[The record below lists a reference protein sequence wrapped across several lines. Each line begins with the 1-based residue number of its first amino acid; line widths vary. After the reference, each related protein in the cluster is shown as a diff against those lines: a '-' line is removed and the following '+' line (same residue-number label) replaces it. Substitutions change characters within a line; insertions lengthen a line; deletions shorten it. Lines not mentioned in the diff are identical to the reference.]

1 MAKLDKERTI
11 IPHIQPF
18 VSDFTARE
26 GRNWDPVERRDRRDP
41 IAGQRD
47 NQEEGGHGCKS
58 KRVVGLGA
66 QLRRGHP
73 RVSKRQGG
81 RS

>member
-26 GRNWDPVERRDRRDP
+26 GRNWESGAIGGIQLPGSAITKKKGAMAVNLSGSSGLALSCVEA
-41 IAGQRD
+41 IL
-47 NQEEGGHGCKS
+47 
-58 KRVVGLGA
+58 V
-66 QLRRGHP
+66 
-73 RVSKRQGG
+73 
-81 RS
+81 